1 MAKRQ
6 PPDYEIDIVMG
17 RMADDEDFK
26 FEMLETEGAFADWA
40 EKSFQQREVQNWAQD
55 RTDPFRHSRDLIDR
69 ANVGFGKMSQQG
81 FRVGDISWE
90 FKKDTGRLI
99 GVRDHKSG
107 QFMAHSAAKTRLRE
121 AFKLMGRR

>member
-6 PPDYEIDIVMG
+6 PPDYEIDIIMG
-17 RMADDEDFK
+17 RMADDNTFQFK
-26 FEMLETEGAFADWA
+26 MLETEEAFTEWA
-40 EKSFQQREVQNWAQD
+40 ETSFTPRLQQNWAQD
-55 RTDPFRHSRDLIDR
+55 RTDPLRHSRDLIDR
-69 ANVGFGKMSQQG
+69 ASVGFGKLRQQG

-99 GVRDHKSG
+99 GVRDHDRG
-107 QFMAHSAAKTRLRE
+107 RFIAHDVAKTKLRD